1 MGAVAFLVS
10 DINLAMWEVA
20 VCGAIRVSQL
30 RNGAFLPVLNPSKNR
45 ARAVYRCPWSAH
57 DWHQEIAGS
66 GSSASLA

>member
-45 ARAVYRCPWSAH
+45 HVQFTVAHGQHMTGIKKLRAVVAAP
-57 DWHQEIAGS
+57 
-66 GSSASLA
+66 L